1 MIRKKTEP
9 IGDQEAAVYVP
20 GEAIAVDPVF
30 VGSDFDAF
38 LADEGI
44 LEEVQAAAI
53 KQVIAYQLQREMDV
67 KGLTKMEV
75 AKRMKTS
82 RSQLDRILDPAVKT
96 IQLDLIIRAA
106 QCVGRK
112 FTLTLA

>member
-1 MIRKKTEP
+1 MIRKKTSHQ
-9 IGDQEAAVYVP
+9 DQSDFAAYDP
-20 GEAIAVDPVF
+20 GEAVSINPANI
-30 VGSDFDAF
+30 GSDFNDF
-38 LADEGI
+38 LAEEGI
-44 LEEVQAAAI
+44 LEEVQATAL
-53 KQVIAYQLQREMDV
+53 KRVIAFQLQKEMKD
-67 KGLTKMEV
+67 KGLTKLEV

-106 QCVGRK
+106 QCVGRR

>member
-1 MIRKKTEP
+1 MIHKKNERNGA
-9 IGDQEAAVYVP
+9 GDFAAYNPAEAV
-20 GEAIAVDPVF
+20 AINPVNI
-30 VGSDFDAF
+30 GSDFNDF
-38 LADEGI
+38 LAEDGI
-44 LEEVQAAAI
+44 LEEVQATAL
-53 KQVIAYQLQREMDV
+53 KRVIAHQLQRDMKE
-67 KGLTKMEV
+67 KGLTKFEV

-106 QCVGRK
+106 QCVGRR

>member
-1 MIRKKTEP
+1 MIRKKTHQQ
-9 IGDQEAAVYVP
+9 DVN
-20 GEAIAVDPVF
+20 AIAVYDPAEAVA
-30 VGSDFDAF
+30 VNPANIGSDFNDF
-38 LADEGI
+38 LAEEGI
-44 LEEVQAAAI
+44 LEEVQATAL
-53 KQVIAYQLQREMDV
+53 KRVIAYQLQKDMKER
-67 KGLTKMEV
+67 GLTKLEV

-106 QCVGRK
+106 QCVGRR

>member
-1 MIRKKTEP
+1 MIHKKTEHHVA
-9 IGDQEAAVYVP
+9 GDFATYSPAEAV
-20 GEAIAVDPVF
+20 AINPANI
-30 VGSDFDAF
+30 GSDFSDF
-38 LADEGI
+38 LAEDGI
-44 LEEVQAAAI
+44 LEEVQATAL
-53 KQVIAYQLQREMDV
+53 KRVIAYQLQKDMKE
-67 KGLTKMEV
+67 KGLTKLEV